1 MFESFTTL
9 QLAAL
14 LLAIF
19 CFIAMAVQHFRY
31 RSKKR
36 RQATSQARVASA
48 KESQV

>member
-19 CFIAMAVQHFRY
+19 CFIAIAIQHFRY

-36 RQATSQARVASA
+36 RQTTSQTRISSA